1 MLCRTFGGVS
11 KSMLALNKSVIKV
24 KESQIKGFKMIFELF
39 RKVAT
44 SPKSTPN
51 SMTNSTIVTFNT
63 DGKKLTDHLLATLK
77 CCDKTIPVITRNSSI
92 LNPKLFK
99 SSFKTLN
106 RCLIPLTP
114 NISNNFSRFS
124 MVGINKPLFILLIPY
139 KSPKFIDF
147 KTFVVA
153 LFRLNLIDR
162 FT

>member
-1 MLCRTFGGVS
+1 MGIFYIYVVSIRLTQPYQAILGGVS

-44 SPKSTPN
+44 SPKSTPD

-106 RCLIPLTP
+106 RC
-114 NISNNFSRFS
+114 
-124 MVGINKPLFILLIPY
+124 
-139 KSPKFIDF
+139 
-147 KTFVVA
+147 
-153 LFRLNLIDR
+153 
-162 FT
+162 

>member
-1 MLCRTFGGVS
+1 MLKHVLTTSFLLIVYFCMLIGFHRLGLNEETNILISSFGGVS

-44 SPKSTPN
+44 SPKSTPD

-77 CCDKTIPVITRNSSI
+77 CCDKTIPMITRNSSI

-106 RCLIPLTP
+106 RC
-114 NISNNFSRFS
+114 
-124 MVGINKPLFILLIPY
+124 
-139 KSPKFIDF
+139 
-147 KTFVVA
+147 
-153 LFRLNLIDR
+153 
-162 FT
+162 

>member
-1 MLCRTFGGVS
+1 MLTIILSEQKKYGQVIELQNESWKKCDCKLVRRFGGVS
-11 KSMLALNKSVIKV
+11 KSMLALNKSVMKV

-44 SPKSTPN
+44 SPKSTPD

-77 CCDKTIPVITRNSSI
+77 CCNKTIPVITRNSSI

-106 RCLIPLTP
+106 RC
-114 NISNNFSRFS
+114 
-124 MVGINKPLFILLIPY
+124 
-139 KSPKFIDF
+139 
-147 KTFVVA
+147 
-153 LFRLNLIDR
+153 
-162 FT
+162 